1 MTGSVRLTFT
11 AFLVALP
18 ALTQGSVD
26 LKFERLAQGY
36 RFTAGP
42 AWSKELGYLI
52 FSDTPSDRLL
62 KWVPGSQVEVY
73 RTDAHGPAGN
83 AFDAQG
89 RLYTCETR
97 TRRVTRTDKN
107 GKIEVVADAWEG
119 KKLNAPS
126 QIVVTRNGN
135 LYFTDPAF
143 GEQSE
148 HRELDFH
155 GVYHIPPKGPMTLV
169 AKSAGRP
176 RGIAISP
183 NGRTLYVS
191 NADEHNVRAWDVD
204 RNGET
209 TNERVFAAKIEG
221 APAGVAVDSQGNV
234 WVAAKGI
241 LVYSPEGKQL
251 RLIEMHDVVSGMT
264 LGEADFKTLFLTA
277 RGVVFRARPDNQ

>member
-1 MTGSVRLTFT
+1 MTGSARLTLT
-11 AFLVALP
+11 AFAFALP
-18 ALTQGSVD
+18 ALAQGFVD

-62 KWVPGSQVEVY
+62 KWVPGNPIEVY

-126 QIVVTRNGN
+126 QIAVARNGN
-135 LYFTDPAF
+135 VYFTDPAF

-155 GVYHIPPKGPMTLV
+155 GVYHLPLKGPMTLV

-191 NADEHNVRAWDVD
+191 NADEHNVRAWDLD
-204 RNGET
+204 RNGDT
-209 TNERVFAAKIEG
+209 SNERVFVAKIEG
-221 APAGVAVDSQGNV
+221 APAGIAVDPQGNV

-241 LVYSPEGKQL
+241 VIYSPEGKQL
-251 RLIEMHDVVSGMT
+251 RVIEMHEVVSGLA

>member
-1 MTGSVRLTFT
+1 MTGFARLTLTGFV
-11 AFLVALP
+11 LALP
-18 ALTQGSVD
+18 ALAQGLMD

-62 KWVPGSQVEVY
+62 KWVPGNKIEVY

-97 TRRVTRTDKN
+97 TRRVTRTEKN

-126 QIVVTRNGN
+126 QIVVARNGN
-135 LYFTDPAF
+135 VYFTDPAF
-143 GEQSE
+143 GEQTE

-176 RGIAISP
+176 RGIALSP

-191 NADEHNVRAWDVD
+191 NADEHNIRAWDLD
-204 RNGET
+204 RSGEPG
-209 TNERVFAAKIEG
+209 NERVFVAKIEG
-221 APAGVAVDSQGNV
+221 APAGIAADAQGNV

-241 LVYSPEGKQL
+241 MVYSPEGKQV
-251 RLIEMHDVVSGMT
+251 RAIEMHDVVSGLA

-277 RGVVFRARPDNQ
+277 RGVVFRARPDDQ